1 MAVFWKRFN
10 KRFEIKDSTKQNIQE
25 IATMKNLL
33 LLGDSIRMGYD
44 SYVQEKLTGRMNVFY
59 PEENCRFS
67 SYIVRNLT
75 EWKKKLACGDDVD
88 LIHWNA
94 GLWDDLIMLDGKHL
108 VDIETYKENVA
119 RICDIMK
126 ILFPTAKMIFATSTP
141 VQEELFLGEMKRYN
155 RDTERYNA
163 EAVSVVE
170 KYGVE
175 INDLYSVV
183 KGCPKECYSDLTH
196 LYTEQGTK
204 LVADQVIRTIAQT
217 LQIPAT
223 PLDYASFFSKK
234 DDVVGI

>member
-1 MAVFWKRFN
+1 MKDQKLFWLSRKTTVKKIFL
-10 KRFEIKDSTKQNIQE
+10 I
-25 IATMKNLL
+25 
-33 LLGDSIRMGYD
+33 GDSIRKGYD
-44 SYVQEKLTGRMNVFY
+44 KYVKMAFEGVAEVFY

-163 EAVSVVE
+163 EAISIVK
-170 KYGVE
+170 KYGAE

-183 KGCPKECYSDLTH
+183 KDCPKECYSDLTH